1 MWVVIEDNFYDQVP
15 ILISSCAAVTPLKA
29 KHLISDSNNNNTEI
43 TRGYSIFD
51 ASKDAEIRR
60 IREILN
66 EKIESQKEMGMESK
80 IVHDQKIIGS
90 ILSSI
95 HINIVINPHQY
106 SPICPSRFIIHN
118 DS

>member
-1 MWVVIEDNFYDQVP
+1 MPSGEKGF
-15 ILISSCAAVTPLKA
+15 SK
-29 KHLISDSNNNNTEI
+29 KHHGWLQEEVKEEEEEK
-43 TRGYSIFD
+43 FD
-51 ASKDAEIRR
+51 
-60 IREILN
+60 

-106 SPICPSRFIIHN
+106 SF
-118 DS
+118 